1 MARLIFPLFLLLGGC
16 ASLDDVVG
24 GIANTPDWFQERRVE
39 IRGEGYP
46 DLSDVPSETN
56 VLEVGNRLRATEKA
70 TRAELDAFLLD
81 PRNQPVNLTSEEIA
95 QRRAELRDAFLAA
108 PKGNDEFL
116 SEAEIKAL
124 RTQLRVPP
132 VNKSK

>member
-1 MARLIFPLFLLLGGC
+1 MARLIFPLFLLLAGC

-46 DLSDVPSETN
+46 DLSEVPSETN

-70 TRAELDAFLLD
+70 TRAELDAFLQD
-81 PRNQPVNLTSEEIA
+81 PRNEPVNLTSEEIA
-95 QRRAELRDAFLAA
+95 QRGAQLRDVFRAA
-108 PKGNDEFL
+108 PKGDDEFL

>member
-108 PKGNDEFL
+108 PKGNDEL
-116 SEAEIKAL
+116 LTEAEIKAL
-124 RTQLRVPP
+124 HEQLRVPP